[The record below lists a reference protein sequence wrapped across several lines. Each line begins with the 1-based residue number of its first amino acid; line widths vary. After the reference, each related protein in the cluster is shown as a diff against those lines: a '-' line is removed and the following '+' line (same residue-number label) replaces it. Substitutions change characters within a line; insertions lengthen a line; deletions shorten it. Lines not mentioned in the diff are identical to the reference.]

1 MWSPEE
7 AKMGGSR
14 SVDRAGAEVVLVR
27 EAGDVADLDQQP
39 GSAGGADAVQVNQ
52 GGSGLL
58 DECGQ
63 FLVGGLLSL
72 VDPLELG
79 DQFGGGA
86 SAGVAGDAKRS
97 DGGEQL
103 LGLGSGQVLL
113 RPAWDQLQEKEMQA
127 ARSCGCARPS
137 GPVAG
142 RPGSAAPPAARR

>member
-1 MWSPEE
+1 M
-7 AKMGGSR
+7 
-14 SVDRAGAEVVLVR
+14 VLVR

-58 DECGQ
+58 DEYGQ

-113 RPAWDQLQEKEMQA
+113 RPAWISSKRRKCKLRGLAGVLVSQGPSPVDQDPQRRQLLVVDRR
-127 ARSCGCARPS
+127 RS
-137 GPVAG
+137 
-142 RPGSAAPPAARR
+142 PAIRVPT